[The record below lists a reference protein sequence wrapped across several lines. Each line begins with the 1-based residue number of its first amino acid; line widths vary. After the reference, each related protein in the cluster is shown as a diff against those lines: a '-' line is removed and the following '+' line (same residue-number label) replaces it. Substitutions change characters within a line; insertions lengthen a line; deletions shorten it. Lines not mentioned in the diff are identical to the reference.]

1 MKTAGKGVEPPVLL
15 TKLALMNKEK
25 KKQKKKGFDP
35 RITLRVISRFNT
47 VNQLFFFLLFLL
59 SGVLF

>member
-1 MKTAGKGVEPPVLL
+1 MPGLL

-35 RITLRVISRFNT
+35 RITLRVISRSKTN
-47 VNQLFFFLLFLL
+47 NQLFFYLLFLL
-59 SGVLF
+59 SGLLS